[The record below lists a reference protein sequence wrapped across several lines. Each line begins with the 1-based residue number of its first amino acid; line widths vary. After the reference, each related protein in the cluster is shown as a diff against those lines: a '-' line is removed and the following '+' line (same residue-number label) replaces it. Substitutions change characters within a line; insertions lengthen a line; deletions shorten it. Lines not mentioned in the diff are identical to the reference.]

1 VSAPEFHL
9 RPISAAGLSR
19 VRKFINSCLSE
30 GLPPGIE
37 LDWLGPQ
44 DLRKPVEP
52 GVRIFV
58 VRFGLPPGDLHGDD
72 WLLAVAVKEAPA
84 TSCVPVLRETL
95 LAWAQGIDYG
105 SMETEL
111 SGDELRTRGLSRLD
125 QRELGEDLIAEALKG
140 YAGSK
145 AIRDITKDKR
155 TWALIGRDA
164 VMEGEY
170 IGVHIFP
177 DGRRARLTVEFDQ

>member
-9 RPISAAGLSR
+9 RPIPAAGLPG

-44 DLRKPVEP
+44 DLLKPVEP
-52 GVRIFV
+52 GVRIFI
-58 VRFGLPPGDLHGDD
+58 VRLGLPPGALHGNDL
-72 WLLAVAVKEAPA
+72 LLAVAVKEAPA
-84 TSCVPVLRETL
+84 TRCVPVPRETL
-95 LAWAQGIDYG
+95 LGWAQGIDYG
-105 SMETEL
+105 SMETER
-111 SGDELRTRGLSRLD
+111 SGDELRSRRLTRLD

-140 YAGSK
+140 YADSK
-145 AIRDITKDKR
+145 AIRDLVENPR
-155 TWALIGRDA
+155 TWAPIGLDA

-177 DGRRARLTVEFDQ
+177 DGRRVGITVEFDQ